1 MRISPIANFY
11 PTKINTSITS
21 NKNVISGN
29 NSQNKQI
36 NNVSFAGNT
45 VYLKG
50 QLRNINKNDFP
61 DELYLNLDK
70 VYEQLENED
79 QTYHRWENFR
89 FNLVELAAKRCNY
102 LGITENAEGSSIGGS
117 IYDKV
122 EMSIFE
128 HNKNEYRKCID
139 LEWTKEYK
147 ELENFFKGPDYF
159 MGAEDNMDLI
169 KEGLPEILK
178 KQGWIK

>member
-11 PTKINTSITS
+11 PTRINTGITS
-21 NKNVISGN
+21 NKNVISGY

-50 QLRNINKNDFP
+50 QLRDINKNDFP
-61 DELYLNLDK
+61 DELYLNLDN
-70 VYEQLENED
+70 VYEKFENED
-79 QTYHRWENFR
+79 RTYHRWEKFR
-89 FNLVELAAKRCNY
+89 FDLVELAAKRCNY
-102 LGITENAEGSSIGGS
+102 LGITENAKGSSIGQ
-117 IYDKV
+117 DKNTV
-122 EMSIFE
+122 EMSISEFG
-128 HNKNEYRKCID
+128 KKEYPKSID

-147 ELENFFKGPDYF
+147 ELENFFKGPKYF
-159 MGAEDNMDLI
+159 MGAEDNMDSI

-178 KQGWIK
+178 RQGWIK